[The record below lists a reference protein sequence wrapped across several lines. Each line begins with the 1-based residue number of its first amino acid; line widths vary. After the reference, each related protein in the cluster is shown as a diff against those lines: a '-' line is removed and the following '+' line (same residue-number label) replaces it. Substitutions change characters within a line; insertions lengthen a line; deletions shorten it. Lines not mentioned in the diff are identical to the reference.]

1 MTDLP
6 QKFFGGCQVLRW
18 LIPAI
23 SLGRMKQPLRKY
35 IFVTG
40 GVISGIGKGITTAS
54 MGRLLQSKGYR
65 VTAIKIDAYVNV
77 DAGTMNPTE
86 HGEVF
91 VTDDGDETDQDV
103 GNYERFLD
111 TNILSANYMTTGRVY
126 LSVIERE
133 RNLEYEGKC
142 VEVVPHIPLEVIR
155 RIKEAADKDSAD
167 ITIIEIGGT
176 VGEYQNVLFLEAA
189 RMMKY
194 ENPLDVLNVLVSYLP
209 TPSHLGEM
217 KTKPTQYAA
226 RTLNE
231 TGIQADLIFA
241 RSQVPLDEPRRARL
255 ALFCNVKPEDIITNP
270 DVESIYELPIIFDDQ
285 KVGEKILQKL
295 SLPVRSRDME
305 DWRGLVRTIQSVTKP
320 VKIAVVGKYFTT
332 GGFTLTDSYISVI
345 EALKHAAWGNKVK
358 LGLEWVDSL
367 QFEKDPEQ
375 VGLLK
380 MFDGIVVPGGFGSRG
395 VDGILRAIQF
405 AREQR
410 IPYLGLCY
418 GMQLAVIE
426 FARHV
431 AGLEEAH
438 TTEINPKTTQPV
450 IDIMPDQEKKLLK
463 QDYGGSMRLG
473 SWPCRILRGTQAA
486 RAYFGS
492 QPQKPEQLI
501 VRERHRHRYEVN
513 NRYRP
518 QLEKAGMVFSGL
530 APDGNL
536 VEIAELPQAVHPFF
550 VGSQFHPEFLS
561 RPLGPHPLFRSFL
574 AAAPFT
580 TSA

>member
-1 MTDLP
+1 MALKKIR
-6 QKFFGGCQVLRW
+6 KF
-18 LIPAI
+18 
-23 SLGRMKQPLRKY
+23 
-35 IFVTG
+35 IFVAG

-91 VTDDGDETDQDV
+91 VTDDADETDQDV

-111 TNILSANYMTTGRVY
+111 TNILSSNYMTTGRVY
-126 LSVIERE
+126 LSVIQRE

-155 RIKEAADKDSAD
+155 RIKEAADKSEAD

-194 ENPLDVLNVLVSYLP
+194 ETPQDVLNVLVSYLP

-241 RSQVPLDEPRRARL
+241 RSQGPLDAPRIERL
-255 ALFCNVKPEDIITNP
+255 ALLCNVKPGDIISNP
-270 DVESIYELPIIFDDQ
+270 DVESIYELPLIFDDQ
-285 KVGEKILQKL
+285 QVGEKVLTKL
-295 SLPVRSRDME
+295 NLPIRSKDMA
-305 DWRGLVRTIQSVTKP
+305 DWRALVNTIKTVTKP

-332 GGFTLTDSYISVI
+332 GDFVLSDSYISVI
-345 EALKHAAWGNKVK
+345 EALKHAAWANKLK
-358 LGLEWVDSL
+358 LELEWVDSL
-367 QFEKDPEQ
+367 QFEKDKEH
-375 VGLLK
+375 VKLLK

-395 VDGILRAIQF
+395 IDGILRAIEF
-405 AREQR
+405 AREEK

-418 GMQLAVIE
+418 GMQLAVVE

-431 AGLEEAH
+431 ADLYEAN
-438 TTEINPKTTQPV
+438 TTEIDPKTPHPV
-450 IDIMPDQEKKLLK
+450 VHTMPEQEKKLLEK
-463 QDYGGSMRLG
+463 DYGASMRLG
-473 SWPCRILRGTQAA
+473 GWDCRVLLGTQAFA
-486 RAYFGS
+486 AYFGK
-492 QPQKPEQLI
+492 QPKREDQTI
-501 VRERHRHRYEVN
+501 ISERHRHRYEVN
-513 NRYRP
+513 NEYRAA
-518 QLEKAGMVFSGL
+518 LEKAGMTFSGL
-530 APDGNL
+530 TPDGKL
-536 VEIAELPQAVHPFF
+536 VEIAELPATTHPFF
-550 VGSQFHPEFLS
+550 VGTQFHPEFLS
-561 RPLGPHPLFRSFL
+561 RPLKPHPLFAAFMQAASTSRSRG
-574 AAAPFT
+574 
-580 TSA
+580 